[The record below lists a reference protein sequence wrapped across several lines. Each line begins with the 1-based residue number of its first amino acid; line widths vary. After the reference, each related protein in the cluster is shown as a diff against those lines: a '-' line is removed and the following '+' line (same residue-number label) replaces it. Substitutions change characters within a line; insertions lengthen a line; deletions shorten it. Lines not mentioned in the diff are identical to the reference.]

1 MELEIIDN
9 NREINEN
16 SFDNYDMLLV
26 LTPHSEF
33 TEIDFSNLKTII
45 FDTTGSDFIKSTERI

>member
-16 SFDNYDMLLV
+16 IDEKGYINETDNKWKQNAIITFTFLMGVLV
-26 LTPHSEF
+26 YY
-33 TEIDFSNLKTII
+33 II
-45 FDTTGSDFIKSTERI
+45 KGIINN